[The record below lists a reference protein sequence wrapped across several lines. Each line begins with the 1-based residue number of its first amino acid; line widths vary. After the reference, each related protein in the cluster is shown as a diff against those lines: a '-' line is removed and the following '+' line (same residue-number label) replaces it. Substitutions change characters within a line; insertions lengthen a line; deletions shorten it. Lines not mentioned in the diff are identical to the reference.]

1 MSTRDPRPDAQEPM
15 ADSGV
20 GAQGPAALDDTD
32 QALRALH
39 DGGRADLAVT
49 LAQLVAVVA
58 VEAGR
63 SSRFA
68 GSLERALAAPAEQTG
83 TAGAEMAPAR
93 RPHRRAAGALD
104 PFAVY
109 GEVGEDGLTAAL
121 AALELEQLRD
131 IIAEHAMDHDRL
143 AMKWKDPNR
152 VVARIVER
160 VAARAAK
167 GSAFRGPTN

>member
-1 MSTRDPRPDAQEPM
+1 VSARDPRPDAQESM
-15 ADSGV
+15 AAGDV
-20 GAQGPAALDDTD
+20 GTQGPAALHDADK
-32 QALRALH
+32 ALRALH
-39 DGGRADLAVT
+39 DGGRADLAVM

-68 GSLERALAAPAEQTG
+68 GSLGRALAAPAEQSG
-83 TAGAEMAPAR
+83 TPGAELARAP
-93 RPHRRAAGALD
+93 RPHRRVAGALD

-109 GEVGEDGLTAAL
+109 GEVGEAGLTAAL